1 MVNVL
6 HIEVLSCCCCC
17 LLSLVFSLF
26 LRPLGKVFSVSL
38 SVIQCTTF
46 LVLLSPI
53 PTTVYYATTILLLH
67 VCTMIEEEEE
77 EKGTALVAK

>member
-6 HIEVLSCCCCC
+6 HIEVLSCCCC

-67 VCTMIEEEEE
+67 VCTMIEEEE
-77 EKGTALVAK
+77 KGTALVAK